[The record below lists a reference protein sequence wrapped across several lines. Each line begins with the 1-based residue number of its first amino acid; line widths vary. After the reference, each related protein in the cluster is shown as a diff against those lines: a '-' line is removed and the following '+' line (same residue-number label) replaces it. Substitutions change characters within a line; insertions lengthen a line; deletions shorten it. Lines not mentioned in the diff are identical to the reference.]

1 MTLQEYWRI
10 FRRRW
15 LIVFLAVLAGIG
27 ISGAIYVVQPPEY
40 TASLQ
45 MYVSAQPTQDPQLAF
60 QGAQLSGERV
70 KSYTKLGTSQRVA
83 DEVVRRLRLPVT
95 GQDLASHILTSSEVD
110 EVVIDMFVTD
120 SSPQRAADIANTA
133 ATVLSE
139 VVDDLERPQ
148 TPNGIAP
155 VAVRVVQPATVPVR
169 PSSTGLT
176 KTLALGLLTGLALGV
191 GAALVRNAMDTSVT
205 SLEQLEILTGVPV
218 LGSVAFDR
226 HTRNRPLVALDD
238 PNGPRSEAFRQLR
251 TNLQSVNGT
260 GSPQVLLF
268 TSATHGEGKTTTVV
282 NLATALG
289 SVGKRVLVI
298 EADLRDPRLADLLK
312 LDGDVG
318 LIDVLMNRATS
329 EQAVKRWGD
338 TMVSVM
344 PSGSSAP
351 NPTELLAGPH
361 MKALVVAMRGR
372 YDVILIDTPPLLP
385 VTDAAAV
392 ASVTDGV
399 VLVCKFGKTSSPE
412 VVGAVTAL
420 RSAHAPVLGTVLT
433 SMPPS
438 RTLPLLNRGAPPAS
452 HPRAV
457 PMPAGGSMTVMQDP
471 VSTLALRQLPPRE
484 PRHAVNG
491 EGWRPSPR
499 PAPK

>member
-1 MTLQEYWRI
+1 
-10 FRRRW
+10 
-15 LIVFLAVLAGIG
+15 
-27 ISGAIYVVQPPEY
+27 
-40 TASLQ
+40 
-45 MYVSAQPTQDPQLAF
+45 
-60 QGAQLSGERV
+60 
-70 KSYTKLGTSQRVA
+70 
-83 DEVVRRLRLPVT
+83 
-95 GQDLASHILTSSEVD
+95 LTSSEVD

-120 SSPQRAADIANTA
+120 SSPQRAAEIANTA

-148 TPNGIAP
+148 TPNGVAP

-176 KTLALGLLTGLALGV
+176 KTVALGLLSGLALGV

-205 SLEQLEILTGVPV
+205 SLEQLETLTGVPV

-226 HTRNRPLVALDD
+226 HTRNRLLVALDD

-251 TNLQSVNGT
+251 TNLQSVNADG
-260 GSPQVLLF
+260 GPQVLLF

-282 NLATALG
+282 NLATALA
-289 SVGKRVLVI
+289 SVDKRVLVI
-298 EADLRDPRLADLLK
+298 EADLRDPRLADLLT
-312 LDGDVG
+312 LDGDIG
-318 LIDVLMNRATS
+318 LTDVLTNRATS

-344 PSGSSAP
+344 PSGPAAP

-361 MKALVVAMRGR
+361 MKALVVALRGR

-392 ASVTDGV
+392 AAVTDGV
-399 VLVCKFGKTSSPE
+399 VLLCRFGKTSSPE

-420 RSAHAPVLGTVLT
+420 RAAHAPVLGTVLT
-433 SMPPS
+433 SVPPS

-452 HPRAV
+452 QPRVV
-457 PMPAGGSMTVMQDP
+457 PVPLGGSMSARQNP
-471 VSTLALRQLPPRE
+471 VSTVAMRQLPPQG

-499 PAPK
+499 QAQR